1 MAQRGD
7 SLIAVLLLSGRKF
20 AKILTFLKHLKK
32 ISPFIYGFSC
42 WLMKLEVTES
52 PHALPA
58 PRRVFLTQ
66 SVVTLL
72 AFDAF
77 KPFLFS
83 AFQLRVRTNET

>member
-1 MAQRGD
+1 
-7 SLIAVLLLSGRKF
+7 
-20 AKILTFLKHLKK
+20 
-32 ISPFIYGFSC
+32 
-42 WLMKLEVTES
+42 MKLEATES
-52 PHALPA
+52 PQALPA

-72 AFDAF
+72 AFGAF